1 MNSPDGTSTGLG
13 EDQLAEVVRRLV
25 QAVAPRAVYLFGSRL
40 YGAPT
45 ADSDIDM
52 LVIVADGAPS
62 GVELARRGYACL
74 HGLGLPVELHFATE
88 SKFERFST
96 VVGSFHREVKK
107 RGKVL
112 YAA

>member
-1 MNSPDGTSTGLG
+1 M
-13 EDQLAEVVRRLV
+13 